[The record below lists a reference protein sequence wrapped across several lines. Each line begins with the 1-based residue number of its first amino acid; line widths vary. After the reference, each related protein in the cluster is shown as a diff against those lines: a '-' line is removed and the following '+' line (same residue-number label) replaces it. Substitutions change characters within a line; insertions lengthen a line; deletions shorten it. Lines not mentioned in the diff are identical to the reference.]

1 AIAERKAAA
10 DTQKAGEA
18 YAAER
23 EKAVAAIGED
33 QVAAIEDQ
41 VADQNAGQPTS
52 ELYRAITAALK
63 AEAARQATQPA
74 RQPVQTPVPPAQP

>member
-1 AIAERKAAA
+1 FKAWIAKGATHKPLTYDQKAAIAERKAAA

-23 EKAVAAIGED
+23 EKAVAAIGEN

-41 VADQNAGQPTS
+41 VADQNAGQPTI
-52 ELYRAITAALK
+52 ELYRAIATA
-63 AEAARQATQPA
+63 
-74 RQPVQTPVPPAQP
+74 